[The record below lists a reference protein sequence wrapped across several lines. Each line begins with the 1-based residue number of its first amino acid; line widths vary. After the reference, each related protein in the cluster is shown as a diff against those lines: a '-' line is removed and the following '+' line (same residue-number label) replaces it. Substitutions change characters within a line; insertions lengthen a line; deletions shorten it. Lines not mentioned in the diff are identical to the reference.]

1 MEEVTAAIE
10 ERERER
16 ERTCKQF
23 EWGGCSNGS
32 CREREPVQQK
42 SPTITV
48 TDLRASWHFKLSN
61 FEFFSIFFDKP

>member
-16 ERTCKQF
+16 EREGTCKQF

-32 CREREPVQQK
+32 CSTEREPVQQK

-48 TDLRASWHFKLSN
+48 TD
-61 FEFFSIFFDKP
+61 